1 MDERANRLMN
11 MFGDTLALSDQIHTE
26 ESDTDETYDRL
37 RTRLARWNMAIE
49 NVAWLASIDMGDV
62 KGRWDGEIQVHRL
75 VKACLGARLWMI
87 LEKHLRLDTD
97 LEEATV
103 KGNPDLMKLI
113 FQNLLD
119 NAIKYTDRGGHIVV
133 SVRKEANH
141 VKVVFQDDGCGIPEN
156 ILPDIFQRYS
166 QYGDDPDTMGLGLGL
181 AVVKEGTE
189 VFGGTADV
197 SSIEGK
203 GSIITVWFPLDL

>member
-1 MDERANRLMN
+1 MDERTNRLMN
-11 MFGDTLALSDQIHTE
+11 VFGDMLTLSDQIHTGE
-26 ESDTDETYDRL
+26 NDSDETYDRL
-37 RTRLARWNMAIE
+37 RTRLARWNMAVE

-62 KGRWDGEIQVHRL
+62 KGRCDGELQVHRL

-87 LEKHLRLDTD
+87 REKHLRLDIH

-103 KGNPDLMKLI
+103 KGNSDLMKLI

-119 NAIKYTDRGGHIVV
+119 NAIKYTDRGGHIEV
-133 SVRKEANH
+133 SVGKDESH
-141 VKVVFQDDGCGIPEN
+141 VKVVFQDDGCGIPED

-189 VFGGTADV
+189 VFGGTVDV

-203 GSIITVWFPLDL
+203 GSIITVWFPID